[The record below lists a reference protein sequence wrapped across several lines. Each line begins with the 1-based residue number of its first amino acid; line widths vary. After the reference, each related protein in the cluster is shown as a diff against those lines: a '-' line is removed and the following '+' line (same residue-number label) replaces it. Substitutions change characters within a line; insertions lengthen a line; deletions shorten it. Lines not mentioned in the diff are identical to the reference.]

1 MSFDCNSTVI
11 WLLGSTEMWLWPL
24 MSSYKFAVSSL
35 HLRYTAVSIT
45 EQLPSSAATATVLI
59 TCCAVGLQTLSRR
72 LKRKIWT
79 STCQTSANWQVCKL
93 RRRKRPVTAADA
105 VFCWWQK
112 SSADPAYWLS
122 SPTLAD
128 IDKSTRG
135 LETVVASSGGY
146 LYVIESLTG
155 HHYLPDSYPLSLP
168 AAVHTQVNCTVIH
181 TQVNCTRRWT
191 VLLYTHTGE
200 LCCYTHTGE
209 LYTHSWTIL
218 LYTHRWTVLLYTQVN
233 YTATHTGKLYCC
245 THTQVN
251 YTATHTGKLYC
262 CTRTGELCH
271 VDC

>member
-135 LETVVASSGGY
+135 LETVIASSGGY

-181 TQVNCTRRWT
+181 TQVNCTHRWT

-200 LCCYTHTGE
+200 LCCYTHRWTIYTQLNYTVVHTQVNCTAVHTGE
-209 LYTHSWTIL
+209 LYC
-218 LYTHRWTVLLYTQVN
+218 YTHR
-233 YTATHTGKLYCC
+233 
-245 THTQVN
+245 
-251 YTATHTGKLYC
+251 
-262 CTRTGELCH
+262 
-271 VDC
+271 